1 MLSFHSKW
9 NENANAIKAS
19 DLLGQASFSYFNLWF
34 TELDFILLNKLQ
46 LGSLLAIF
54 GSVGVVG

>member
-1 MLSFHSKW
+1 MTLKR
-9 NENANAIKAS
+9 EN
-19 DLLGQASFSYFNLWF
+19 LQEVVLNLWF
-34 TELDFILLNKLQ
+34 TELDVIWLINKLQ